1 MCEPTCDSLMLFSH
15 THIFAIDYN
24 VSLRTYQRSWRKAIA
39 LNRLSRT
46 LSRRLIV
53 IAMSFALLFLHSGAS
68 AFAASTDDSA
78 AAVNPFI
85 PLMLALGVILL
96 ASRAGGAIAR
106 LLNQPRVLGQLI
118 VGVVLG
124 PTVLDMLHW
133 GILQGVDLQ
142 GTIKEFAELGVLL
155 LMFNIGLEV
164 HLSELVKVGKVAV
177 FAGVLGVVVP
187 IAFTAVVVIPAGYD
201 MIPALFA
208 GVTLAATSV
217 SISAQVLL
225 ELGYLHTKEGNA
237 LLATALIDDV
247 LAILA
252 VSLTLVLAGAGSA
265 EGGGGLSQLLVII
278 AQMAG
283 YIVVAFLLA
292 WTILPRAMTWIQRRP
307 QLSQAYGIPIF
318 ALISAL
324 LFGWSAEYLGGVAAI
339 TGAFIAGVGLS
350 KLSTGMK
357 HDIEQTMSHLAYVFL
372 VPIFFVDV
380 GLETDLSSFPLD
392 ALPFMLLL
400 LLMAVLSKV
409 LGAGFGARAGGFNLR
424 ESLRVGVCMVS
435 RGEVGLIIIS
445 IGLSSGVIDGGSELY
460 AALFMVIL
468 LTTVL
473 TPPMVRWVFQ
483 GKNQDEIPNPALAGA
498 ATGD

>member
-1 MCEPTCDSLMLFSH
+1 M
-15 THIFAIDYN
+15 
-24 VSLRTYQRSWRKAIA
+24 K
-39 LNRLSRT
+39 RLS
-46 LSRRLIV
+46 LLISRRLIIFV
-53 IAMSFALLFLHSGAS
+53 LFAMLMFAHGPSS
-68 AFAASTDDSA
+68 VFAAATDDGSA
-78 AAVNPFI
+78 GVNPFI

-118 VGVVLG
+118 VGLVLG

-177 FAGVLGVVVP
+177 FAGLLGVVAPV
-187 IAFTAVVVIPAGYD
+187 AFTLAVALPAGHD
-201 MIPALFA
+201 MLPALFA

-265 EGGGGLSQLLVII
+265 QGSGDISQFIVII

-283 YIVVAFLLA
+283 YIVIAFLLA
-292 WTILPRAMTWIQRRP
+292 WFALPQVMQWIQRRP

-350 KLSTGMK
+350 KLAPAMK

-380 GLETDLSSFPLD
+380 GLETDLSAFPLE
-392 ALPFMLLL
+392 ALPFMLIL
-400 LLMAVLSKV
+400 LLMAVVSKV
-409 LGAGFGARAGGFNLR
+409 VGAGFGARMGGFNLR

-445 IGLSSGVIDGGSELY
+445 IGLSSGILDGGSELY
-460 AALFMVIL
+460 ASLFMVIL

-483 GKNQDEIPNPALAGA
+483 SKSDGVGSHQSFAASAGRH
-498 ATGD
+498 